1 MSIRKLTDTLY
12 IAPQLTEA
20 DAETAARLGIKSVIC
35 NRPDAE
41 QPDQPDFA
49 QVRQWLA
56 AQGITQ
62 TAHQPVTAPAIN
74 AADVAAFQNLLAGL
88 PAPVLAYCRT
98 GTRSSLLWGFR
109 QVQNGMTAEQVKTAA
124 AQAGVDLTQFE
135 ERLNQAA
142 AGGLS

>member
-1 MSIRKLTDTLY
+1 MSILKLTDTLY
-12 IAPQLTEA
+12 ISPQLTEA

-49 QVRQWLA
+49 RVSQWLA
-56 AQGITQ
+56 AQNITQ
-62 TAHQPVTAPAIN
+62 AAHQPVTAPAIN
-74 AADVAAFQNLLAGL
+74 AADVAEFQRLLSEL

-98 GTRSSLLWGFR
+98 GTRSSLLWGFH
-109 QVQNGMTAEQVKTAA
+109 QVQNGMTTAEVKTAA
-124 AQAGVDLTQFE
+124 AKAGVDLTQFE

-142 AGGLS
+142 ANGLA